1 MKKIIE
7 TIKTKWMRDTLK
19 TIIMIIILFVIF
31 IGINVLIQNLDLTD
45 IDVTRKSIIYLIRN
59 I

>member
-1 MKKIIE
+1 MK
-7 TIKTKWMRDTLK
+7 DTLK

-31 IGINVLIQNLDLTD
+31 IGINVLIQKLDLTD

>member
-1 MKKIIE
+1 
-7 TIKTKWMRDTLK
+7 MRDTLK

>member
-19 TIIMIIILFVIF
+19 TIIIIIILFVIF
-31 IGINVLIQNLDLTD
+31 IGINVLIQKLDLAD

>member
-31 IGINVLIQNLDLTD
+31 IGINVLIQKLDLAD